1 MTIIVFLVDTS
12 ASMNQRAYLGGRP
25 SLLDVAK
32 GAVET
37 FVKIRQRSPESR
49 GDRYMLLTFEEPP
62 FNIKAGWK
70 ENLGTFMNE
79 LKNLQATGLSTLGV
93 ALKSAFDLLNVNRMQ
108 TGIDMY
114 GQGRHPFFLEPA
126 VIVAITDGGKL
137 AYNGGI
143 HDELNLPMNN
153 NIPGAELTREP
164 FRWDQRLFSL
174 VLRLTGTP
182 PLERDPMGLV
192 PSDTSPID
200 TMCEVTGGRSYAI
213 TSHRMLMQCVD
224 SLVQKIQSGVVI
236 YFEKIGPDPPLL
248 AEGKADCTNGE
259 VLLDEDSKA
268 IFSGSSWQVCRRMI
282 YVPRSAQKGFAVG
295 FWPIPEAFWPDVNA
309 PSLSPRTA
317 HPVVQFTCTNQEP
330 MIIEN
335 LPFDKYEVEPCP
347 LTQYILSRKQ
357 ASTCWQVFVPNSY
370 RSSESG
376 HPFGYLKASTNLQS
390 VNLFVM
396 PYNYPALLP
405 LLDELFRVH
414 RLRPTADW
422 RGHFANYLRTMPPYY
437 AAPLRR
443 ALTRMGAPNLASTLI
458 PESLDNNLSY
468 SIVNYLKRLKHQAKV
483 EFDRVCSEVGRN
495 RQVVVDS
502 IKVIPRSAF
511 RKDFIS
517 NPTLIDKFLNLR
529 DQMSDFPGF
538 ALALKEREMR
548 AQNLRNPFDIPRSTL
563 LDQVARMRANFLQPS
578 LAHTRLQDEDDVHSM
593 PVGQM
598 GNYQEYLK
606 RIAPPLREIE
616 STPVRQHMFGNPF
629 KIDKRMMVDEAD
641 IDLVGGSASQT
652 SGRGTKRPAESPNP
666 IPFRPSKRKAGPLP
680 RDLCVRR
687 PFTPLSSA
695 STSPSPPPSPI
706 PSLPGDVQIR
716 PDSHLP
722 GVNSPVFPSPTID
735 HFDSEDE
742 SHSLV
747 IAECNIDA
755 PPETSLV
762 NGLTKTT
769 STLEDVPP
777 CELQIIISPSL
788 QALHNNGA
796 IVTPETLVPASAAN
810 HFVNGDVKDLYAN
823 HGNTNYAFLN
833 CVSGVGD
840 QLPLNGTLLRPE
852 IQEIQ
857 QHNLQVKSAACRA
870 IKRPGRNFNGVFNEL
885 SRLKGSLDLRKSI
898 VMDIVNECLRF
909 KRRILAD
916 LVKQFLNSL
925 GRDPEAL

>member
-49 GDRYMLLTFEEPP
+49 GDRYMLLTYEEPP

-143 HDELNLPMNN
+143 HEELNLPMNN

-192 PSDTSPID
+192 PSDGSPID

-248 AEGKADCTNGE
+248 AEGLNILEKE
-259 VLLDEDSKA
+259 IV
-268 IFSGSSWQVCRRMI
+268 QVVKFCLMTIVKLRMI

-414 RLRPTADW
+414 RLRPTAEW

-483 EFDRVCSEVGRN
+483 EFDRVCSEVGRT

-511 RKDFIS
+511 RKDFIT
-517 NPTLIDKFLNLR
+517 NPNLIGKMNE
-529 DQMSDFPGF
+529 FPGF

-578 LAHTRLQDEDDVHSM
+578 LAHTKLQDEDDVHSM

-641 IDLVGGSASQT
+641 IDLVGGSSSQ
-652 SGRGTKRPAESPNP
+652 SGGRGAKRPSESPNP

-680 RDLCVRR
+680 RDLYIRR
-687 PFTPLSSA
+687 PFSPLSSA
-695 STSPSPPPSPI
+695 SPSPPPSPI
-706 PSLPGDVQIR
+706 PMLLGDMEIR
-716 PDSHLP
+716 PDTDYS
-722 GVNSPVFPSPTID
+722 ID
-735 HFDSEDE
+735 QP
-742 SHSLV
+742 
-747 IAECNIDA
+747 A
-755 PPETSLV
+755 ETSLL
-762 NGLTKTT
+762 NGTSKCTLMEDLPTDNLIATT
-769 STLEDVPP
+769 SPLQTLTE
-777 CELQIIISPSL
+777 
-788 QALHNNGA
+788 NGT
-796 IVTPETLVPASAAN
+796 IMGPDTLASTMTN
-810 HFVNGDVKDLYAN
+810 HLVNGDIKDVYGN
-823 HGNTNYAFLN
+823 HENSSYSFLN
-833 CVSGVGD
+833 CTGVGD
-840 QLPLNGTLLRPE
+840 KLPLNGTLRRSD

-870 IKRPGRNFNGVFNEL
+870 IKRPGRNFSGVFNEL
-885 SRLKGSLDLRKSI
+885 SRLKGSLDLRKSV
-898 VMDIVNECLRF
+898 VMDVISECLRF

-916 LVKQFLNSL
+916 LVRQFLNSL
-925 GRDPEAL
+925 GRDPEVL

>member
-37 FVKIRQRSPESR
+37 FVKIRQRCPESR
-49 GDRYMLLTFEEPP
+49 GDRYMLLTFEDPP
-62 FNIKAGWK
+62 HNIKAGWK
-70 ENLGTFMNE
+70 ESLSTFMNE
-79 LKNLQATGLSTLGV
+79 PKNLQATGLSTLGA

-137 AYNGGI
+137 AYNGGVYE
-143 HDELNLPMNN
+143 ELNLPMNTH
-153 NIPGAELTREP
+153 IPGAELTREP

-192 PSDTSPID
+192 PSDNSPID

-213 TSHRMLMQCVD
+213 TSHRMLLQCVD

-236 YFEKIGPDPPLL
+236 YFEKIGPDPPAL
-248 AEGKADCTNGE
+248 ADVKIDGPNGE
-259 VLLDEDSKA
+259 VVLDDENKFGGA
-268 IFSGSSWQVCRRMI
+268 AWQCCRRMI

-309 PSLSPRTA
+309 PSLSPRSA
-317 HPVVQFTCTNQEP
+317 HPIVQFTCTNQEP

-347 LTQYILSRKQ
+347 LTQFILSRKQ

-370 RSSESG
+370 RGSESG

-405 LLDELFRVH
+405 LLDELFRIH
-414 RLRPTADW
+414 RLRPTTEW
-422 RGHFANYLRTMPPYY
+422 RSQFTNYLRTMPPYY

-443 ALTRMGAPNLASTLI
+443 ALTRMGAPNLASSLI

-468 SIVNYLKRLKHQAKV
+468 SIVNYLKRLKNQAKV
-483 EFDRVCSEVGRN
+483 EFDRVCTEVGRT
-495 RQVVVDS
+495 RPAVVEA
-502 IKVIPRSAF
+502 IKVVSRSPF

-517 NPTLIDKFLNLR
+517 NPNLIDKFSHLR
-529 DQMSDFPGF
+529 DQLSEFTGF
-538 ALALKEREMR
+538 ALGLKEREIR
-548 AQNLRNPFDIPRSTL
+548 PQNLRNPFDIPRSAL

-578 LAHTRLQDEDDVHSM
+578 LAHTKLQDEDHVHSM
-593 PVGQM
+593 PVSQM

-641 IDLVGGSASQT
+641 IDLVGGATQ
-652 SGRGTKRPAESPNP
+652 SGARGMKRPSGIDRPDSMNP
-666 IPFRPSKRKAGPLP
+666 TPQKRRKAGPLS
-680 RDLCVRR
+680 RDIYIKR
-687 PFTPLSSA
+687 PFSPVP
-695 STSPSPPPSPI
+695 SPSSSPVPPPIAAPTTELISRPDSPLPPGSPI
-706 PSLPGDVQIR
+706 PTG
-716 PDSHLP
+716 
-722 GVNSPVFPSPTID
+722 SPVVVGSIEDKEKEDDSGPLIIAESD
-735 HFDSEDE
+735 SDSENAPVNGRVNLPE
-742 SHSLV
+742 SPSAPV
-747 IAECNIDA
+747 PIAE
-755 PPETSLV
+755 
-762 NGLTKTT
+762 
-769 STLEDVPP
+769 ED
-777 CELQIIISPSL
+777 IISADIL
-788 QALHNNGA
+788 QQLK
-796 IVTPETLVPASAAN
+796 PL
-810 HFVNGDVKDLYAN
+810 VNGDVKGHESYPPL
-823 HGNTNYAFLN
+823 
-833 CVSGVGD
+833 
-840 QLPLNGTLLRPE
+840 LNGTSESSSGSNGIATIAITSLD
-852 IQEIQ
+852 IQEIK
-857 QHNLQVKSAACRA
+857 QHNLNIRKAAYREVK
-870 IKRPGRNFNGVFNEL
+870 KPGRDFNGVFEEL
-885 SRLKGSLDLRKSI
+885 SRLKGSLDLRKSVVDDVI
-898 VMDIVNECLRF
+898 NECLRF

-916 LVKQFLNSL
+916 LVQEKFMNSC
-925 GRDPEAL
+925 

>member
-1 MTIIVFLVDTS
+1 MQCTS
-12 ASMNQRAYLGGRP
+12 VHLSM
-25 SLLDVAK
+25 
-32 GAVET
+32 
-37 FVKIRQRSPESR
+37 IRQRSPESR

-143 HDELNLPMNN
+143 HEELNLPMNN

-192 PSDTSPID
+192 PSDGSPID

-248 AEGKADCTNGE
+248 AEGKGDCSSSE
-259 VLLDEDSKA
+259 VLLDDDSKA
-268 IFSGSSWQVCRRMI
+268 VFAGSSWQVCRRMI

-414 RLRPTADW
+414 RLRPTAEW

-483 EFDRVCSEVGRN
+483 EFDRVCSEVGRT

-511 RKDFIS
+511 RKDFIT
-517 NPTLIDKFLNLR
+517 NPNLIDKFLNLR
-529 DQMSDFPGF
+529 EQMNEFPGF

-578 LAHTRLQDEDDVHSM
+578 LAHTKLQDEDDVHSM

-641 IDLVGGSASQT
+641 IDLVGGSSAQSG
-652 SGRGTKRPAESPNP
+652 GRGAKRPSESPNP

-680 RDLCVRR
+680 RDLYIRR
-687 PFTPLSSA
+687 PFSPLSSA
-695 STSPSPPPSPI
+695 SPSPPPSPI
-706 PSLPGDVQIR
+706 PMLLGDMEIR
-716 PDSHLP
+716 PDSPLP
-722 GVNSPVFPSPTID
+722 SVNSPVFSSPTIG
-735 HFDSEDE
+735 HVDSEDE
-742 SHSLV
+742 SDSLV
-747 IAECNIDA
+747 IADYSID
-755 PPETSLV
+755 PPAETSLL
-762 NGLTKTT
+762 NGT
-769 STLEDVPP
+769 SKCTLMEDPP
-777 CELQIIISPSL
+777 IDNP
-788 QALHNNGA
+788 
-796 IVTPETLVPASAAN
+796 IVTPFPLQTLTENGTIGSPDTLASTMTN
-810 HFVNGDVKDLYAN
+810 HLVNGDIKDVYGN
-823 HGNTNYAFLN
+823 HENSSYSFLN
-833 CVSGVGD
+833 CTGVGD
-840 QLPLNGTLLRPE
+840 KLSLNGNLRRSE

-870 IKRPGRNFNGVFNEL
+870 IKRPGRNFSGVFNEL
-885 SRLKGSLDLRKSI
+885 SRLKGSLDLRKSV
-898 VMDIVNECLRF
+898 VMDVISECLRF

-916 LVKQFLNSL
+916 LVRQFLNSL
-925 GRDPEAL
+925 GRDPEVL